1 MIRKND
7 ALGLCLHKFTQNHMT
22 RVWFKA
28 IWKEQKTGNTLTLL
42 LSRNTAPCG
51 AFRGISDVLSTF
63 RTCKTAKGATPKKSL
78 WHEDNFEM
86 KTNLPKN
93 LGRNFDLPHNCL
105 KKFR

>member
-7 ALGLCLHKFTQNHMT
+7 ALGLCLHQFRQNHMT

-28 IWKEQKTGNTLTLL
+28 IWQEQKTGNTLTLL
-42 LSRNTAPCG
+42 LRRNTVPCG
-51 AFRGISDVLSTF
+51 AFRGIQ
-63 RTCKTAKGATPKKSL
+63 TCHQHSERVATPKKPL

-86 KTNLPKN
+86 KTNLPKD